1 MNLSEKKCIPCEGG
15 TPPIGAAE
23 ANVLL
28 NEVPSWSIRDG
39 HLWRSFKFRNFI
51 EAIGFVNL
59 VAKLAEE
66 EGHHPNIFI
75 RYNKVDLD
83 LWTHAIKGIS
93 ENDFILA
100 AKINRLYD
108 L

>member
-15 TPPIGAAE
+15 TPPLGEAE

-28 NEVPSWSIRDG
+28 NEVPSWSLRDG
-39 HLWRSFKFRNFI
+39 HLWRSFRFRNFL
-51 EAIGFVNL
+51 EAIGFVNS
-59 VAKLAEE
+59 VAKIAEE
-66 EGHHPNIFI
+66 EQHHPNIFI
-75 RYNKVDLD
+75 RYNKVELE
-83 LWTHAIKGIS
+83 LWTHAINGLS